1 MGRPLKP
8 IDGEQ
13 VYKLAKLGCT
23 QVDIA
28 EFFGVDEKTIRNRFS
43 DEFRQGKEQG
53 KISLRHL
60 QWKRARE
67 GSDRM
72 LIHLGQNILGQSQK
86 VEAEVRSES
95 VIFER
100 VDSPRDQEIPAPA
113 QAAGVREE

>member
-13 VYKLAKLGCT
+13 VYRLARLGCT

-43 DEFRQGKEQG
+43 EEFRQGKEQG

-60 QWKRARE
+60 QWKRARA
-67 GSDRM
+67 GSDAI
-72 LIHLGQNILGQSQK
+72 LIHLGKHMLNQGDKATPADQLGDQ
-86 VEAEVRSES
+86 V
-95 VIFER
+95 
-100 VDSPRDQEIPAPA
+100 PRDDEG
-113 QAAGVREE
+113 GVIEP